1 MKKKN
6 DTRIVATL
14 LWLSISTFIVG
25 CADNTPDTIQENKI
39 VVTSPTVTDIL
50 DEKTASSASIPLDS
64 TEDVDLDA
72 PSDESSDEDFSEKEL
87 KMPDTEG
94 IDVDLTALSATAVY
108 GEVYNMMYY
117 PEKYVGK
124 IIRMQGIYSDY
135 FDQSSGKQYYACI
148 IMDATACCAQGIEFI
163 LTDEYNYPDD
173 YPNDGDTIVVE
184 GVFDTYEEESGMYC
198 TLRNAYLL
206 NH

>member
-135 FDQSSGKQYYACI
+135 FDQSSGK
-148 IMDATACCAQGIEFI
+148 
-163 LTDEYNYPDD
+163 
-173 YPNDGDTIVVE
+173 
-184 GVFDTYEEESGMYC
+184 
-198 TLRNAYLL
+198 
-206 NH
+206 